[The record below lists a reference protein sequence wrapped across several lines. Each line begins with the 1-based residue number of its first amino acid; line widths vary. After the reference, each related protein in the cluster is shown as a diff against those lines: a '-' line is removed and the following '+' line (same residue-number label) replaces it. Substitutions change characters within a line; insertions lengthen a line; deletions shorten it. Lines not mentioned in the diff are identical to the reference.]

1 MLELTI
7 QKVSQNSKLHMEIKK
22 NETPKKHF
30 KECFWQDRAGN
41 ISYDECP
48 WCSIYKTYSEGIKK

>member
-7 QKVSQNSKLHMEIKK
+7 EEK
-22 NETPKKHF
+22 PKPKPTKHL

-41 ISYDECP
+41 ISVKECP
-48 WCSIYKTYSEGIKK
+48 WCAIMSK